1 MRSLRPIS
9 ERKDDAEDE
18 LELKYMTRIYLSHLH
33 RNSFTT
39 LWLQEPK
46 RSTWQQ
52 LDTVVWIVLPTPCKR
67 FWENFGMRC
76 RQDDAEDD
84 GGNELKYCG
93 QLSHCSLLRPIS
105 GCQDDAEDDLEL
117 QYVTIIYLCHLH
129 KNSCTTLWL
138 QEPTQSTCH
147 QLDSVVSI
155 VLPTPCKRFGENFG
169 MILFWGAPMSRR

>member
-1 MRSLRPIS
+1 MQRTSH
-9 ERKDDAEDE
+9 EV
-18 LELKYMTRIYLSHLH
+18 TRQLS
-33 RNSFTT
+33 RTN
-39 LWLQEPK
+39 QEPMEVMCMAL
-46 RSTWQQ
+46 RYA
-52 LDTVVWIVLPTPCKR
+52 D
-67 FWENFGMRC
+67 FG
-76 RQDDAEDD
+76 AYD

-93 QLSHCSLLRPIS
+93 QLSHSSLLRPIS

-129 KNSCTTLWL
+129 KNSCTTLCL

-155 VLPTPCKRFGENFG
+155 VLPTPCKRLGENFG